1 VAAPQTG
8 LFKKRHTAGTKRKHI
23 LCHTFAAFTCTFGI
37 SSVVESQLDGLDFT
51 VVKIPNL
58 KFRLSNFNSM
68 TEDVS
73 NACMWQICECSE
85 PWFGKKA
92 TRSSMNQKI
101 DDFSTCV
108 GNTKLSTVRA
118 QHNLCYAHR

>member
-1 VAAPQTG
+1 VAAPLTD
-8 LFKKRHTAGTKRKHI
+8 LLKKRPTARTKRKYI
-23 LCHTFAAFTCTFGI
+23 LSSHTFAAFTCTFGI

-58 KFRLSNFNSM
+58 KFRFSNFNSM

-92 TRSSMNQKI
+92 TRSSMIQKI
-101 DDFSTCV
+101 HDFSTCV
-108 GNTKLSTVRA
+108 GNTKLSTTSYYI
-118 QHNLCYAHR
+118 NLS